1 MAKSKKK
8 NRSVQRKQKNK
19 VHEHAHF
26 LEYLRNIPPK
36 RQQML
41 IKASDRPLLE
51 ALSELTLNLAGKRI
65 PLTKGQIEKLK
76 PFEEEIYQLSLKKHS
91 SAAKKRIL
99 QRGGF
104 ISALLSVLPALI
116 STIVAAT
123 SK

>member
-8 NRSVQRKQKNK
+8 TSVQRKRKNK
-19 VHEHAHF
+19 VHEHANF

-36 RQQML
+36 RQQIL
-41 IKASDRPLLE
+41 IKACDRPLLE
-51 ALSELTLNLAGKRI
+51 AFSELTLNLVGKRI
-65 PLTKGQIEKLK
+65 PLTKGQIDKLK
-76 PFEEEIYQLSLKKHS
+76 PFEEEIYQLSLKKHGS
-91 SAAKKRIL
+91 SAKKRIL
-99 QRGGF
+99 QKGGF

>member
-1 MAKSKKK
+1 MAKLKKK
-8 NRSVQRKQKNK
+8 SQGRRKNK

-26 LEYLRNIPPK
+26 LEYLRNITPK

-41 IKASDRPLLE
+41 IKACDRPLLE
-51 ALSELTLNLAGKRI
+51 ALSELTLNLVGKRI
-65 PLTKGQIEKLK
+65 PLTKGQIDKLK
-76 PFEEEIYQLSLKKHS
+76 PFEEEIYQLSIKKHGS
-91 SAAKKRIL
+91 SAKKRIL

>member
-8 NRSVQRKQKNK
+8 SPIRGRQKNK

-26 LEYLRNIPPK
+26 LEYLRTITPK
-36 RQQML
+36 RQRML
-41 IKASDRPLLE
+41 IKACDISLLE
-51 ALSELTLNLAGKRI
+51 ALSELALNLVGQRI
-65 PLTKGQIEKLK
+65 PLTKVQIDKLR
-76 PFEEEIYQLSLKKHS
+76 PFEEEIYQLSLKKHGNS
-91 SAAKKRIL
+91 AKKRIL

>member
-1 MAKSKKK
+1 MAKMKKK
-8 NRSVQRKQKNK
+8 SSSQRRRKNK

-26 LEYLRNIPPK
+26 LEYLRSIPPK

-41 IKASDRPLLE
+41 IKACDRPLLE
-51 ALSELTLNLAGKRI
+51 ALSELTLNLARKRI
-65 PLTKGQIEKLK
+65 PLTKGQIDKLK
-76 PFEEEIYQLSLKKHS
+76 PFEEEIYQLSLKKHGNS
-91 SAAKKRIL
+91 AKKRIL